1 MDKKKCQRCC
11 NMTSSEKV
19 LLADLVAKY
28 SGVIEN
34 ILNSSLSY
42 SSNGFRLVLTLRVF
56 YLYAVNTANIVNYTF
71 TKLQMAAD

>member
-1 MDKKKCQRCC
+1 
-11 NMTSSEKV
+11 MTSSEKV

-42 SSNGFRLVLTLRVF
+42 
-56 YLYAVNTANIVNYTF
+56 
-71 TKLQMAAD
+71 

>member
-1 MDKKKCQRCC
+1 MDKKKHKRCC

-34 ILNSSLSY
+34 ISNCSSSY
-42 SSNGFRLVLTLRVF
+42 S
-56 YLYAVNTANIVNYTF
+56 
-71 TKLQMAAD
+71 